1 MTLATQA
8 DLPRSGSTALAIPA
22 VPSLLAIVAGFVD
35 SCSFLA
41 FNGFFVAQATG
52 SYVLAGASLWAP
64 ASFAVIKVAAI
75 PVFMATAFA
84 TTLLIRVL
92 RGRKSIALRLTL
104 GLEAVLVTG
113 MMILGA
119 RGETGAAATWAC
131 LFGLAAM
138 GVHSALC
145 RLLLGEHA
153 STNVM
158 TTNTVQFSIA
168 LADSLL
174 KRQLELGVVTIGS
187 VMLAFLGGVCGGALL
202 FSKLGFTCLLA
213 PILLLAAMAI
223 RSATH
228 AEGDSGGYAGT
239 GHAL

>member
-8 DLPRSGSTALAIPA
+8 DLPRSGPTALAIPA

-75 PVFMATAFA
+75 PVFMATTIA
-84 TTLLIRVL
+84 TTILIRVL
-92 RGRKSIALRLTL
+92 HRPKGIALCVTL
-104 GLEAVLVTG
+104 GLEAALVIG

-138 GVHSALC
+138 GVHSSLC

-158 TTNTVQFSIA
+158 TTNTVQFSVA

-174 KRQLELGVVTIGS
+174 KRRLEPGVLKSGS
-187 VMLAFLGGVCGGALL
+187 VMLAFLAGVCGGAFL

-213 PILLLAAMAI
+213 PILLLAAMAAW
-223 RSATH
+223 SVSH
-228 AEGDSGGYAGT
+228 DEGDGGGYAGT